1 MLLIFIFSLF
11 PDNYYRGLPFDAFY
25 TASSYCLSTL
35 YGWPNFEN
43 PAGFGVLENNG
54 LGISFTYSPQG
65 VQDILNYGSKMS
77 FKNLSA
83 LYMYSK
89 GGGFSYRPVL
99 RETVNLPDSALDVS
113 INEFQLAVSDLLYY
127 KFYGGLNIRYF
138 YVKYAVA
145 GFKNGDP
152 FAEIGSG
159 HGYSLGL
166 GVLFQVSRF
175 SAGFYAQNVFSRVFY
190 KEYSDDILKRY
201 GGVGI
206 RISPLSRI
214 SFFSDISIYEGEKVS
229 CSFAS
234 LMKPLKWLTV
244 VGSYSLPDKNF
255 GVGLGTEYKYGSF
268 VIAYR
273 KKVVSLTLRSYF
285 YE

>member
-1 MLLIFIFSLF
+1 MLLVLIFSLF
-11 PDNYYRGLPFDAFY
+11 PDSYYRGLPFDALY
-25 TASSYCLSTL
+25 TASSYCLSSL
-35 YGWPNFEN
+35 YVLPNFEN
-43 PAGFGVLENNG
+43 PAGFGVLENSG
-54 LGISFTYSPQG
+54 LGVSFTYSPQG
-65 VQDILNYGSKMS
+65 VQDILNYGTKVS

-83 LYMYSK
+83 LYLYSQ

-99 RETVNLPDSALDVS
+99 RKTVNLPDSALDIS

-138 YVKYAVA
+138 YVRYAVA
-145 GFKNGDP
+145 GFKNGEP

-159 HGYSLGL
+159 HGYSLGV
-166 GVLFQVSRF
+166 GVLFQVPGF
-175 SAGFYAQNVFSRVFY
+175 SAGFYAQNIFSKVFY
-190 KEYSDDILKRY
+190 KGYSDDILKRY

-206 RISPLSRI
+206 QVSPLSRV
-214 SFFSDISIYEGEKVS
+214 SFFSDISIYEGEKFS
-229 CSFAS
+229 YTFAS
-234 LMKPLKWLTV
+234 LIKPLKWLSI

-255 GVGLGTEYKYGSF
+255 GAGLGTEYKYGSF
-268 VIAYR
+268 GIAYR